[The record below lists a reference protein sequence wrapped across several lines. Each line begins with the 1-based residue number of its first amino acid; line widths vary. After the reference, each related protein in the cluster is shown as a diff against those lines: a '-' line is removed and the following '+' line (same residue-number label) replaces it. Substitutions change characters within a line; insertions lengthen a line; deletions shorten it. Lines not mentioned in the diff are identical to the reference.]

1 MISWLDVK
9 LSLRMLVK
17 HPGLTIIG
25 GLGVAAGVAFAAI
38 MIVVGLVAA
47 LGPARRGL
55 RVQPAEALRAES

>member
-25 GLGVAAGVAFAAI
+25 GLRVAAGVAFAAI